1 MLAAMLIRDVM
12 TESVVTAGTASSVAE
27 VARLMRDRNV
37 GSVVL
42 VEGGRP
48 VALVTDRDLAVDVL
62 AEGRGTSERAADHA
76 SAPVVTGSPDM
87 DVEQAAGLMIEHGIR
102 RLPVLDDGTLKG
114 IVTVDDLTVRAGDLE
129 LANRLASQITRA
141 SLPDFYFHHR
151 GG

>member
-1 MLAAMLIRDVM
+1 MLARMLIRDVM
-12 TESVVTAGTASSVAE
+12 TESVVTAGTASSIGE

-42 VEGGRP
+42 VDGGRP
-48 VALVTDRDLAVDVL
+48 AGLVTDRDLAVGVL

-87 DVEQAAGLMIEHGIR
+87 DVEEAAGLMIEHGIR
-102 RLPVLDDGTLKG
+102 RLPVLDDGRLTG
-114 IVTVDDLTVRAGDLE
+114 IVTVDDLAVRAGDRE
-129 LANRLASQITRA
+129 LVNRLASQITRA
-141 SLPDFYFHHR
+141 ALPDFYFHRR